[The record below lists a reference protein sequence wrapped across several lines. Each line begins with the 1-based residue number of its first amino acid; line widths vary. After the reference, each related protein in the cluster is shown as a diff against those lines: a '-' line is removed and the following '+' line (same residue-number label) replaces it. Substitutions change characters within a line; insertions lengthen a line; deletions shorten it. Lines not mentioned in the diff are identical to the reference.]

1 MQIVLPQN
9 LDSHEFRFRF
19 SFSASDDAIGK
30 ISYLASY
37 LTKLTQLCGLRFS
50 ELELELEL
58 E

>member
-50 ELELELEL
+50 ESELELE
-58 E
+58 